1 MVRIAQVQRE
11 DVAPEYQ
18 ALYVE
23 MRNATTGLV
32 GGPYRALMHVPDVAL
47 PWRRWI
53 EDSLRGGL
61 NMPLSLME
69 LAILVTAREERCEY
83 VWGAHQRAAE
93 RAGSRWE
100 AVQVIRGEA
109 PAAGL
114 TADEATVIAF
124 AEQVL
129 RNRKVDDAVFDTL
142 KARWGE
148 NDVIRLSCIIGC
160 YRLIATLL
168 AAFEI
173 TPDSEGQ
180 ANTFPKV

>member
-1 MVRIAQVQRE
+1 MVRIAQPQR
-11 DVAPEYQ
+11 DALAPDYH
-18 ALYVE
+18 ALYDE
-23 MRNATTGLV
+23 MRNAATGVV

-69 LAILVTAREERCEY
+69 LAVLVTAKEERCEY

-93 RAGSRWE
+93 RAGTRWE
-100 AVQVIRGEA
+100 AVQVIRGEQ
-109 PAAGL
+109 PASVL
-114 TADEATVIAF
+114 TEDEATVIAF
-124 AEQVL
+124 AQQVL
-129 RNRKVDDAVFDTL
+129 RARKVEDAAFDKL

-148 NDVIRLSCIIGC
+148 SDVIRLSCIIGC

-168 AAFEI
+168 AAFDI
-173 TPDSEGQ
+173 TPESEGQ
-180 ANTFPKV
+180 ANTYQK